1 MGTIRG
7 DIPVL
12 GVANLLQSLALN
24 KCVGHLTC
32 ESAHHQKV
40 FFVHTGGLRLVC
52 GSKRCQRLEQ
62 FLRRIGPV
70 NREETGKIVLEWT
83 LEEMSDLFGWTRGT
97 FRFQEGVELPRGVT
111 PLQGLAG
118 LKADTDVMTAILEA
132 ARRVDLLPRILET
145 LPDPESVPARPDP
158 AAAVD
163 EAGLQPEVLRD
174 VLPLV
179 DGMRSVA
186 QIIQTSAF
194 PRLSVLEALYRLT
207 LQGTLS
213 IRIPE
218 AA

>member
-1 MGTIRG
+1 MGTLRG
-7 DIPVL
+7 DLPVL
-12 GVANLLQSLALN
+12 GVATLLQSLALS

-32 ESAHHQKV
+32 ESVNHPKV
-40 FFVHTGGLRLVC
+40 FFVHEGGLRLVR

-62 FLRRIGPV
+62 LLRRIGPV
-70 NREETGKIVLEWT
+70 NREAAERIVLEWT
-83 LEEMSDLFGWTRGT
+83 LEELCDLMGWTRGT
-97 FRFQEGVELPRGVT
+97 FRFQEGTEIPRGVT

-118 LKADTDVMTAILEA
+118 LEADAEVMTAILEA
-132 ARRVDLLPRILET
+132 ARRADLLPRILEV
-145 LPDPESVPARPDP
+145 LPDPESVPARLVP
-158 AAAVD
+158 AGAIED
-163 EAGLQPEVLRD
+163 EGLHPEVLGD

-194 PRLSVLEALYRLT
+194 PRLSVLELLYRLT
-207 LQGTLS
+207 LQGTLA